1 MKLRYLKLKNF
12 RQYMGEHTIDFAGG
26 DSQADANVTLIR
38 GANGYGKTG
47 IFRAIMFCLYGDK
60 SLDQDNLGPI
70 AAKHG
75 LNLVN
80 ERLLDQQPGTSV
92 TASVELCFTHKGEQF
107 VLTREI
113 QGCKN
118 SDGEVAQQD
127 SHVKLEIR
135 TASGDTKPAIKDLD
149 EISNKVNQ
157 ILPSRLKDFFL
168 FDGERMEKLTRPGD
182 DQKSEIKRGIRT
194 LLQLDTLEQ
203 AIKALKKQEDKLT
216 QLIRVNSSSE
226 LEMVTERKLKIDQ
239 DIVALE
245 SELEH
250 AEENS
255 QVVDKEIS
263 QIEAKLNE
271 NKQSVQLQQKRQ
283 ELLHQVSEKETLL
296 KEKNKQ
302 LRSVLATLAPGLA
315 VSPVAELYS
324 ELNGRVERGELPAEI
339 KREFIQGLLENE
351 LCICGTHLVE
361 GSKERGRIGEYLSKK
376 GIPGQDELVQ
386 LCIKLSSIHQLATDK
401 NRQFDEV
408 VLSLNSS
415 RDEIETLQK
424 AVLRIEE
431 ELGDSKDLDVQKLAA
446 CLKQLKTDKAN
457 YERKIGGLD
466 PKILQKK
473 QEGIELDQKID
484 ELSKKSE
491 LTNEYQRQRAAIKAS
506 IDCLKQVSNR
516 YTSVVRNKLAEL
528 ASSAFKRMASEETLE
543 SLTGIVITD
552 DFHLEVENA
561 LGRPM
566 LSQISSGQRQIVSLA
581 YICALIESCGN
592 LEMPLLMDTP
602 LGRLSGAHRDGCL
615 NFLPSKTSQ
624 WIMLGTDT
632 EIQEEE
638 ADALRSSGKFGK
650 VFEIEAVEM
659 FHSKVKEFPVA
670 TWHPVRTKSKVGV

>member
-1 MKLRYLKLKNF
+1 MKLEYLRLKNF
-12 RQYMGEHTIDFAGG
+12 RQYLGEHLITFAGT
-26 DSQADANVTLIR
+26 DSSQNVTLIR

-47 IFRAIMFCLYGDK
+47 IFRAIMFCLYSDK
-60 SLDQDNLGPI
+60 ALDQDNLSPL

-75 LNLVN
+75 LTLVN
-80 ERLLDQQPGTSV
+80 ELLLDRQPGTPT
-92 TASVELCFTHKGEQF
+92 TASVELAFTDNGEHY
-107 VLTREI
+107 VVKREI

-118 SDGEVAQQD
+118 SDGEIAQQD
-127 SHVKLEIR
+127 GPVSLEVR
-135 TASGDTKPAIKDLD
+135 TSSGDTKPLNKDKN
-149 EISNKVNQ
+149 EIDARINQ
-157 ILPSRLKDFFL
+157 ILPSRLRDFFL

-182 DQKSEIKRGIRT
+182 EQKGEIKRGIRT

-226 LEMVTERKLKIDQ
+226 LEAITERKLKVDQ
-239 DIVALE
+239 EIISLE
-245 SELEH
+245 ADLDLAHQNSEI
-250 AEENS
+250 
-255 QVVDKEIS
+255 VDKEIS
-263 QIEAKLNE
+263 QIETKLNE
-271 NKQSVQLQQKRQ
+271 NQQSVLLQQKRHEVTNQ
-283 ELLHQVSEKETLL
+283 ISEKETLW
-296 KEKNKQ
+296 KERTKQ

-315 VSPVAELYS
+315 YAPVAELYAD
-324 ELNGRVERGELPAEI
+324 LNGKVERGELPSEV
-339 KREFIQGLLENE
+339 KEEFIQGLLQNQ
-351 LCICGTHLVE
+351 LCICGTHLAQ
-361 GSKERGRIGEYLSKK
+361 GSKEQDKIRDYLSKK

-386 LCIKLSSIHQLATDK
+386 LCIKLAKVQQLGSDK
-401 NRQFDEV
+401 NRQFEEA
-408 VLSLNSS
+408 VLAINSS

-424 AVLRIEE
+424 SLQRIEE
-431 ELGDSKDLDVQKLAA
+431 ELGDSKDLDVQKLATL
-446 CLKQLKTDKAN
+446 LKQFKQDKAT
-457 YERKIGGLD
+457 YERKIGSLE
-466 PKILQKK
+466 PQIHTKK
-473 QEGIELDQKID
+473 QEGIALDDKID

-491 LTNEYQRQRAAIKAS
+491 LTKEYQRQRAALKAS

-516 YTSVVRNKLAEL
+516 YTTVVRDKLAHL
-528 ASSAFKRMASEETLE
+528 ASAAFKKMASEETLE

-581 YICALIESCGN
+581 YICALIEACGN

-638 ADALRSSGKFGK
+638 AEALRGSGKFGK
-650 VFEIEAVEM
+650 VFEIDAVEM
-659 FHSKVKEFPVA
+659 FHSKLKEFPVA
-670 TWHPVRTKSKVGV
+670 TWQPVRTKAKVGV

>member
-1 MKLRYLKLKNF
+1 MKLKHLILKNF
-12 RQYMGEHTIDFAGG
+12 RQYLGEHQITFAGV
-26 DSQADANVTLIR
+26 DSEENVTLIR

-60 SLDQDNLGPI
+60 SLDQDNLSPL

-75 LNLVN
+75 LTLVN
-80 ERLLDQQPGTSV
+80 ELLLDKQPGTPV
-92 TASVELCFTHKGEQF
+92 TASVQLCFTHNGEHI

-118 SDGEVAQQD
+118 NDGEIAQQD
-127 SHVKLEIR
+127 GPVTLELR
-135 TASGDTKPAIKDLD
+135 TSSGDTKPIIKDKD
-149 EISNKVNQ
+149 EITSKINQ
-157 ILPSRLKDFFL
+157 ILPSRLRDFFL

-182 DQKSEIKRGIRT
+182 EQKSEIKRGIRT

-216 QLIRVNSSSE
+216 HMIRVNSSSE
-226 LEMVTERKLKIDQ
+226 LEAVTERKLKVDQ
-239 DIVALE
+239 EIVALE
-245 SELEH
+245 ADLDL
-250 AEENS
+250 AIQNS
-255 QVVDKEIS
+255 AIVDKEIL
-263 QIEAKLNE
+263 QIETKLNE
-271 NKQSVQLQQKRQ
+271 NQQSVLLQQKRHDHLNQ
-283 ELLHQVSEKETLL
+283 ISDKETLL
-296 KEKNKQ
+296 KERSKQ
-302 LRSVLATLAPGLA
+302 LRTVLATSAPGLA
-315 VSPVAELYS
+315 IAPVAELYA
-324 ELNGRVERGELPAEI
+324 ELNGKVERGELPSEV
-339 KREFIQGLLENE
+339 KQEFIQGLLQNQ
-351 LCICGTHLVE
+351 LCICGTHLAD
-361 GSKERGRIGEYLSKK
+361 GTKEQEKIRDYLSKK

-386 LCIKLSSIHQLATDK
+386 LCIKLAKVQQLASDK
-401 NRQFDEV
+401 NRQFDEA
-408 VLSLNSS
+408 VLAINSS

-424 AVLRIEE
+424 ALQRIEE

-446 CLKQLKTDKAN
+446 CLKQFKQDKAN
-457 YERKIGGLD
+457 YERKIGSLE
-466 PKILQKK
+466 PQIQQKK
-473 QEGIELDQKID
+473 QEGINLDQKID
-484 ELSKKSE
+484 DLSKKSE
-491 LTNEYQRQRAAIKAS
+491 LTQEYQRQRTALKTS

-516 YTSVVRNKLAEL
+516 YTTVVRNRLAEL
-528 ASSAFKRMASEETLE
+528 ATIAFKKMASEETLE

-638 ADALRSSGKFGK
+638 AAALRGSGKLGK
-650 VFEIEAVEM
+650 VFEIDAIEM
-659 FHSKVKEFPVA
+659 FHSKIKEHSVT
-670 TWHPVRTKSKVGV
+670 TWQPVRTKAKVGV